1 MAEFC
6 AAVDS
11 APAWLFN
18 LCLILFSGALWTLTK
33 FSKGTFHDEA
43 AISGLERH
51 LDSHT
56 YCLVSSVLH
65 EHFLA
70 INADFYKQLNASFD
84 AKQPRIAL
92 RRKQVSARGLQRR
105 RKPASGRSRY

>member
-18 LCLILFSGALWTLTK
+18 LCLILFSGALWTFTR
-33 FSKGTFHDEA
+33 FSKGTFYDEA
-43 AISGLERH
+43 ARAGLERG
-51 LDSHT
+51 LDSNT
-56 YCLVSSVLH
+56 YYLVHSVLH

-70 INADFYKQLNASFD
+70 SHADFYDRLSASFD
-84 AKQPRIAL
+84 SEQPGIAL